1 MGFELCRCCPTVDFL
16 YDQRLL
22 PLYDERFAPLEA
34 SISFVLSEATDPWE
48 GIHSEV
54 SAIAKERASHFLVE
68 ISTYYGIPR
77 AHFCIVLG
85 KATHCDIIFAHLWP
99 QLTAG
104 RGMETFGLNSE
115 DLTNPRNFLRL
126 HNTIEKAFDRKRL
139 AFLPADDFVSG
150 VGNPVSLKVVIL
162 DPKLHQEP
170 LSYGNTST
178 TMGALH
184 NKAFHFKFPPEKS
197 PFLRVIA
204 IHAFRAHQ
212 NHPTISYPSPS
223 AYMYDGQRR
232 VKELARKS
240 LDKDDPSFVM
250 QRFFG
255 EK

>member
-1 MGFELCRCCPTVDFL
+1 MVI
-16 YDQRLL
+16 
-22 PLYDERFAPLEA
+22 ERFAPLEA

-54 SAIAKERASHFLVE
+54 SATAKERASHFLVE

-77 AHFCIVLG
+77 AHYCMVLG
-85 KATHCDIIFAHLWP
+85 KATHCDIICAHLWP
-99 QLTAG
+99 QRTAG

-126 HNTIEKAFDRKRL
+126 HNTIEKAFDCKRL

-170 LSYGNTST
+170 LSHGDTST

-184 NKAFHFKFPPEKS
+184 NKAFHFKFPREKS

-204 IHAFRAHQ
+204 IHAFRAHRKAMD
-212 NHPTISYPSPS
+212 NLWLDDS
-223 AYMYDGQRR
+223 ALVYEGQRR
-232 VKELARKS
+232 AKELAHKL